1 MYDVITGGAAV
12 SPETVRY
19 FLSLD
24 MKVLTEIIEDFRF
37 LLFCLKLAEEQ
48 YSTDVMQLLEMTG
61 MTETVGMVPITNLDE
76 PGGFRIG
83 KVRKILDFRILLK
96 YVYIYTFC
104 VKVGKVYPHYF
115 EVKVKDRWTTDG
127 LYGNDEE
134 QDDNR
139 IIPNKNVTV
148 GYFWIFSIKTSP
160 LCDKLPQ

>member
-24 MKVLTEIIEDFRF
+24 MKVSTEIIKDIRF

-48 YSTDVMQLLEMTG
+48 YSTDIMQLLEMTG

-96 YVYIYTFC
+96 
-104 VKVGKVYPHYF
+104 
-115 EVKVKDRWTTDG
+115 
-127 LYGNDEE
+127 
-134 QDDNR
+134 
-139 IIPNKNVTV
+139 
-148 GYFWIFSIKTSP
+148 
-160 LCDKLPQ
+160 

>member
-83 KVRKILDFRILLK
+83 RTSTRLLPLGASCSERGHLTPWEPLGAVL
-96 YVYIYTFC
+96 YMPRAHCRAIW
-104 VKVGKVYPHYF
+104 GK
-115 EVKVKDRWTTDG
+115 R
-127 LYGNDEE
+127 
-134 QDDNR
+134 
-139 IIPNKNVTV
+139 
-148 GYFWIFSIKTSP
+148 P
-160 LCDKLPQ
+160 LQCD

>member
-1 MYDVITGGAAV
+1 
-12 SPETVRY
+12 
-19 FLSLD
+19 
-24 MKVLTEIIEDFRF
+24 
-37 LLFCLKLAEEQ
+37 
-48 YSTDVMQLLEMTG
+48 

-96 YVYIYTFC
+96 NVYNIHSVARFQNSSKICVQYTFC
-104 VKVGKVYPHYF
+104 GKVGKVYPHYF
-115 EVKVKDRWTTDG
+115 EVKVKDRWIADG

-134 QDDNR
+134 QNDNK
-139 IIPNKNVTV
+139 IVPNKNVTV

>member
-24 MKVLTEIIEDFRF
+24 MKVSTEIIKDIRF

-48 YSTDVMQLLEMTG
+48 YSTDIMQLLEMTG

-83 KVRKILDFRILLK
+83 KVRKILDFRILL
-96 YVYIYTFC
+96 
-104 VKVGKVYPHYF
+104 
-115 EVKVKDRWTTDG
+115 
-127 LYGNDEE
+127 N
-134 QDDNR
+134 
-139 IIPNKNVTV
+139 
-148 GYFWIFSIKTSP
+148 
-160 LCDKLPQ
+160 